1 MRSLL
6 RVFVYVPL
14 GLLILFFAL
23 ANRGSVRISL
33 DPFPGG
39 GLTGPSFEAPL
50 FLVVLTSAA
59 LGVIAGGASSWLSH
73 RQARR
78 VAKRALA
85 EAAKARRRS
94 SSCAGKPWRVCL
106 PRRART
112 PRAKGIEFDLRL
124 GAAPG

>member
-73 RQARR
+73 RRVRR

-85 EAAKARRRS
+85 EAAQAKEEVEQLRRQALASLPSASGQNTARQRN
-94 SSCAGKPWRVCL
+94 
-106 PRRART
+106 
-112 PRAKGIEFDLRL
+112 
-124 GAAPG
+124 

>member
-6 RVFVYVPL
+6 RLIVYVPL

-23 ANRGSVRISL
+23 ANRGSVKISL

-39 GLTGPSFEAPL
+39 ALTGPSFEAPL
-50 FLVVLTSAA
+50 FLVVLSAAA

-73 RQARR
+73 RRVRR

-85 EAAKARRRS
+85 EAAKAKEEVEQLRRQALAS
-94 SSCAGKPWRVCL
+94 L
-106 PRRART
+106 PSASGQNTARQ
-112 PRAKGIEFDLRL
+112 RN
-124 GAAPG
+124 

>member
-6 RVFVYVPL
+6 RVFVFVPL

-73 RQARR
+73 RRVRR
-78 VAKRALA
+78 VAKAKEEVEQLRRQALA
-85 EAAKARRRS
+85 SLPSASGQNTARQRN
-94 SSCAGKPWRVCL
+94 
-106 PRRART
+106 
-112 PRAKGIEFDLRL
+112 
-124 GAAPG
+124 